1 MSNGSKFF
9 SVLVVG
15 DNQQEL
21 LSEYSISKKVPQY
34 VKYTYLDASKYQERA
49 IKVLQKLLDDF
60 DKIGIPKD
68 TRDVLYERMKT
79 LEKMSSFEYYKE
91 LTDGM
96 YYDENGNAMS
106 SENPNGKWS
115 TCHIGRNF
123 SLPFRL
129 IDGNESYTAK
139 VENVDWDFMCNSKAP
154 IYEAAWELVMDG
166 REPTNDQERQIL
178 SSMGDKTEYFKRFN
192 TKEEYVS
199 YNSSYWNYAYLDL
212 NGWKDLDSD
221 SVPKGNE
228 KSWVNNFYETFI
240 KPLPSGTTISI
251 YECSLMK

>member
-49 IKVLQKLLDDF
+49 IKVLQKLLDDS

-68 TRDVLYERMKT
+68 TRDVLCERMKT

-129 IDGNESYTAK
+129 IDG
-139 VENVDWDFMCNSKAP
+139 
-154 IYEAAWELVMDG
+154 
-166 REPTNDQERQIL
+166 
-178 SSMGDKTEYFKRFN
+178 
-192 TKEEYVS
+192 KE
-199 YNSSYWNYAYLDL
+199 
-212 NGWKDLDSD
+212 
-221 SVPKGNE
+221 
-228 KSWVNNFYETFI
+228 
-240 KPLPSGTTISI
+240 
-251 YECSLMK
+251 